1 MAFTPNSKIT
11 EEITQISDDRLVKAL
26 GAIDEINDKLTILIA
41 HFEYLNE
48 SIILK
53 EETKE

>member
-53 EETKE
+53 EEIKE